1 VVEKNRSR
9 NFIKLRLDHKE
20 DLLDFSETNLLE
32 VDATTSTPKEE
43 TKEEKWFEQLVE
55 DYDYESPKRGQILE
69 GQIIRID
76 EDAILVGVGLK
87 RDAIIPGKDLNNVDD
102 KILENL
108 SPGDKIIVSVL
119 RPPVGDQDLL
129 VSLQKGIEYES
140 WQKAEQYLET
150 GEMLELEVVGH
161 NRGGLLVTF
170 ESLRGFLPYS
180 QVPELRRIR
189 DRQRAEQIKR
199 EMVGT
204 ELPVKVIEVN
214 RKRRRLIF
222 SARAAQEERRE
233 KRLKELEVG
242 QIIRGPVVNIVKFGV
257 FVDLDGVDGLVHISK
272 LDWQR
277 VNHPS
282 DLFKV
287 GDEIEVKVIDVD
299 VERERVSLDRK
310 SLQPSPWDNFEQN
323 HSPGETLEGRVT
335 NVLDFGAF
343 VELVEGVEGLV
354 HVSEIGYSST
364 GRPQDVVRPGDRVL
378 VRILDIDTDRERIS
392 LSMRQVPLERQIA
405 WSLEHSEQESEE
417 AAETQTTEAS
427 EAGQEAEAELEQAET
442 AAEEEQPAE
451 VEAEQKETVEAEVE
465 AEPEEQAETEAEPVA
480 QAETEPEAQAEAEAQ
495 DEAEPE
501 AQAEAEPEAQV
512 EVEAEAQAEA
522 EPEAQV
528 EAEAEAQAEAEPEAQ
543 VEAEAEAQAEAEP
556 EVQAEAEAQAEAE
569 PEEQAE
575 AEAEAEPEAQA
586 EAEPEVQAEEET
598 EDSKE
603 EKVEA

>member
-1 VVEKNRSR
+1 
-9 NFIKLRLDHKE
+9 
-20 DLLDFSETNLLE
+20 LDFSETTLLE

-43 TKEEKWFEQLVE
+43 SKEESKEEKWFEQLVE

-102 KILENL
+102 EILENL

-189 DRQRAEQIKR
+189 DRQRAEKIKR

-233 KRLKELEVG
+233 QRLKELEVG

-310 SLQPSPWDNFEQN
+310 SLQPSPWDNFEKN

-364 GRPQDVVRPGDRVL
+364 GRPQDVVRPGDQVL

-405 WSLEHSEQESEE
+405 WSLEHSEQGEEGSSEE
-417 AAETQTTEAS
+417 GSGEEAQATLETKT
-427 EAGQEAEAELEQAET
+427 AEAE
-442 AAEEEQPAE
+442 PAE
-451 VEAEQKETVEAEVE
+451 VEAEQEETVEAE
-465 AEPEEQAETEAEPVA
+465 A
-480 QAETEPEAQAEAEAQ
+480 EPEAQAEAEAETEAQ
-495 DEAEPE
+495 VEAEPEAQAEAEAETEAEPEAQAEAEPEAQAEAEAETEAEPE

-512 EVEAEAQAEA
+512 E
-522 EPEAQV
+522 
-528 EAEAEAQAEAEPEAQ
+528 
-543 VEAEAEAQAEAEP
+543 
-556 EVQAEAEAQAEAE
+556 
-569 PEEQAE
+569 
-575 AEAEAEPEAQA
+575 AEAEPEAQA
-586 EAEPEVQAEEET
+586 EVEEEI
-598 EDSKE
+598 EESEE

>member
-1 VVEKNRSR
+1 
-9 NFIKLRLDHKE
+9 
-20 DLLDFSETNLLE
+20 
-32 VDATTSTPKEE
+32 
-43 TKEEKWFEQLVE
+43 
-55 DYDYESPKRGQILE
+55 
-69 GQIIRID
+69 
-76 EDAILVGVGLK
+76 
-87 RDAIIPGKDLNNVDD
+87 
-102 KILENL
+102 
-108 SPGDKIIVSVL
+108 
-119 RPPVGDQDLL
+119 
-129 VSLQKGIEYES
+129 
-140 WQKAEQYLET
+140 
-150 GEMLELEVVGH
+150 
-161 NRGGLLVTF
+161 
-170 ESLRGFLPYS
+170 
-180 QVPELRRIR
+180 
-189 DRQRAEQIKR
+189 
-199 EMVGT
+199 
-204 ELPVKVIEVN
+204 VIEVN

-233 KRLKELEVG
+233 QRLKELEVG
-242 QIIRGPVVNIVKFGV
+242 QIIHGPVVNIVKFGV

-343 VELVEGVEGLV
+343 VELEEGVEGLV

-405 WSLEHSEQESEE
+405 WSLEHSEQEGSQESEE
-417 AAETQTTEAS
+417 ASETQTTEAI
-427 EAGQEAEAELEQAET
+427 EAEQEAEAVLEQAET
-442 AAEEEQPAE
+442 AADEEEPAE
-451 VEAEQKETVEAEVE
+451 VEAEQEETVEAEVV
-465 AEPEEQAETEAEPVA
+465 AEPEVQVE
-480 QAETEPEAQAEAEAQ
+480 AEAEAQ
-495 DEAEPE
+495 V
-501 AQAEAEPEAQV
+501 EAEPEAQV
-512 EVEAEAQAEA
+512 EAEAEAQVEA

-543 VEAEAEAQAEAEP
+543 VEAEVEAQAEAQAEAE
-556 EVQAEAEAQAEAE
+556 ANT
-569 PEEQAE
+569 
-575 AEAEAEPEAQA
+575 
-586 EAEPEVQAEEET
+586 EAEPEVLVEEES

-603 EKVEA
+603 EKVEV

>member
-1 VVEKNRSR
+1 
-9 NFIKLRLDHKE
+9 
-20 DLLDFSETNLLE
+20 LDFSETTLLE

-43 TKEEKWFEQLVE
+43 SKEESKEEKWFEQLVE

-102 KILENL
+102 EILENL

-189 DRQRAEQIKR
+189 DRQRAEKIKR

-233 KRLKELEVG
+233 QRLKELEVG

-310 SLQPSPWDNFEQN
+310 SLQPSPWDNFEKN

-364 GRPQDVVRPGDRVL
+364 GRPQDVVRPGDQVL

-405 WSLEHSEQESEE
+405 WSLEHSEQGEEGSSEE
-417 AAETQTTEAS
+417 GSGEEAQATLETKT
-427 EAGQEAEAELEQAET
+427 AEAE
-442 AAEEEQPAE
+442 PAE
-451 VEAEQKETVEAEVE
+451 VEAEQEETVEAE
-465 AEPEEQAETEAEPVA
+465 A
-480 QAETEPEAQAEAEAQ
+480 EPEAQAEAEAETEAQ
-495 DEAEPE
+495 VEAEPEAQAEAEAETEAEPEAQAEAEPEAQAEAEAETEAQAEAEPEAQAEAEAEPEAQAEAEAETEAEPE

-512 EVEAEAQAEA
+512 E
-522 EPEAQV
+522 
-528 EAEAEAQAEAEPEAQ
+528 
-543 VEAEAEAQAEAEP
+543 
-556 EVQAEAEAQAEAE
+556 
-569 PEEQAE
+569 
-575 AEAEAEPEAQA
+575 AEAEPEAQA
-586 EAEPEVQAEEET
+586 EVEEEI
-598 EDSKE
+598 EESEE

>member
-1 VVEKNRSR
+1 M
-9 NFIKLRLDHKE
+9 
-20 DLLDFSETNLLE
+20 DFSESTLLE
-32 VDATTSTPKEE
+32 VDATTSTPEEE

-233 KRLKELEVG
+233 QRLKELEVG

-257 FVDLDGVDGLVHISK
+257 FIDLDGVDGLVHISK

-343 VELVEGVEGLV
+343 VELEEGVEGLV

-378 VRILDIDTDRERIS
+378 VRILDIDTERERIS

-405 WSLEHSEQESEE
+405 WSLEHSEQEGSEESEE
-417 AAETQTTEAS
+417 AGETQTTEAS
-427 EAGQEAEAELEQAET
+427 EAGQEAEAELQQAET
-442 AAEEEQPAE
+442 AADEEQPAE
-451 VEAEQKETVEAEVE
+451 VEAEQEETVEAEV
-465 AEPEEQAETEAEPVA
+465 VA
-480 QAETEPEAQAEAEAQ
+480 EPEAQAEV
-495 DEAEPE
+495 EAEPE
-501 AQAEAEPEAQV
+501 AQAETEPEV
-512 EVEAEAQAEA
+512 
-522 EPEAQV
+522 QV
-528 EAEAEAQAEAEPEAQ
+528 EAEAELQAEAETGT
-543 VEAEAEAQAEAEP
+543 QAE
-556 EVQAEAEAQAEAE
+556 V
-569 PEEQAE
+569 
-575 AEAEAEPEAQA
+575 

-598 EDSKE
+598 EDSEE
-603 EKVEA
+603 EKVEI

>member
-20 DLLDFSETNLLE
+20 DLLDFSETTLLE

-43 TKEEKWFEQLVE
+43 TKEEQWFEQLVE

-189 DRQRAEQIKR
+189 DRQRAEKIKR

-233 KRLKELEVG
+233 QRLKELEVG
-242 QIIRGPVVNIVKFGV
+242 QIIHGPVVNIVKFGV

-343 VELVEGVEGLV
+343 VELEEGVEGLV

-405 WSLEHSEQESEE
+405 WSLEHSEQEGSQESEE
-417 AAETQTTEAS
+417 ASETQTTEAI
-427 EAGQEAEAELEQAET
+427 EAEQEAEAVLEQAET
-442 AAEEEQPAE
+442 AADEEEPAE
-451 VEAEQKETVEAEVE
+451 VEAEQEETVEAEVV
-465 AEPEEQAETEAEPVA
+465 AEPEVQVE
-480 QAETEPEAQAEAEAQ
+480 AEAEAQ
-495 DEAEPE
+495 
-501 AQAEAEPEAQV
+501 V
-512 EVEAEAQAEA
+512 EA

-556 EVQAEAEAQAEAE
+556 EAQVEAEVEAQAEAQAEAE
-569 PEEQAE
+569 ANT
-575 AEAEAEPEAQA
+575 
-586 EAEPEVQAEEET
+586 EAEPEVLTEEES
-598 EDSKE
+598 ENSKE
-603 EKVEA
+603 EKVEV

>member
-1 VVEKNRSR
+1 MSGIRVAIPYVDRNWVVLEKRTVCR
-9 NFIKLRLDHKE
+9 NLIKLGLDHKE
-20 DLLDFSETNLLE
+20 DLLDFSETTLLE

-43 TKEEKWFEQLVE
+43 NKEENWFEQLVE

-102 KILENL
+102 EILENL
-108 SPGDKIIVSVL
+108 SPGDNIIVSVL

-189 DRQRAEQIKR
+189 DRQRAEVIKR

-233 KRLKELEVG
+233 QRLKELEVG
-242 QIIRGPVVNIVKFGV
+242 QIIHGPVVNIVKFGV

-310 SLQPSPWDNFEQN
+310 SLQPSPWDNFEKN

-343 VELVEGVEGLV
+343 VELIEGVEGLV

-405 WSLEHSEQESEE
+405 WSLEHSEQGEESSGEESSSEE
-417 AAETQTTEAS
+417 ASEETEALDKTEATQTS
-427 EAGQEAEAELEQAET
+427 EAGQEATAEHEQTETEAT
-442 AAEEEQPAE
+442 DEEPAE
-451 VEAEQKETVEAEVE
+451 VESKQEETVEAVAEPQAQPEAEAEVE
-465 AEPEEQAETEAEPVA
+465 T
-480 QAETEPEAQAEAEAQ
+480 EAQAEAET
-495 DEAEPE
+495 E
-501 AQAEAEPEAQV
+501 AQAEAETEAQA
-512 EVEAEAQAEA
+512 EVETEAQAEA
-522 EPEAQV
+522 ET
-528 EAEAEAQAEAEPEAQ
+528 EAQAEAET
-543 VEAEAEAQAEAEP
+543 EAQAE
-556 EVQAEAEAQAEAE
+556 V
-569 PEEQAE
+569 
-575 AEAEAEPEAQA
+575 
-586 EAEPEVQAEEET
+586 EEE
-598 EDSKE
+598 EAKENQE
-603 EKVEA
+603 EKVEV